1 MKAQNQTGFAQ
12 MAQAKKPTFSMAI
25 TAPNT
30 QQMITRALKNDK
42 MAARFTSTLIG
53 AVSASETLKACDPG
67 TIIAAGLRGEGMGL
81 IYGHGY
87 YIVPYGSVATY
98 LMSYKGYI
106 QLAMSTGYYADIDCL
121 EVREGELEGRDRR
134 TGKPVVNLAKYETDE
149 ERESHRIIGYYA
161 YYELKDGTFRA
172 TYWSMDKLLKHA
184 DRYSPAFKLEKYNAL
199 INGELDAKEQAKL
212 LNGTPWYDVNGGQ
225 DKMCRKTMMR
235 QLLNSGYAPL
245 SNEVR
250 SYFSEDG
257 DDAVIAAGDGMETET
272 VIPTTGHVVEGEVP
286 TAEVETPATSPTEAS
301 ESVLDADEGRDTAR
315 AKKRAE
321 SVTGGNTE
329 VKAEAKDYSAGFFGE
344 GEQ

>member
-1 MKAQNQTGFAQ
+1 MKTQNQTGFTQ
-12 MAQAKKPTFSMAI
+12 MAQANKPTFSMAI

-30 QQMITRALKNDK
+30 QQMISRALKNDK

-53 AVSASETLKACDPG
+53 AVSASEALKACDPG

-106 QLAMSTGYYADIDCL
+106 QLAMSTGYYADIDCV
-121 EVREGELEGRDRR
+121 EVREGELEGRSRR
-134 TGKPVVNLAKYETDE
+134 TGKPVINLAKYDTDE
-149 ERESHRIIGYYA
+149 ERESHKVIGYYA
-161 YYELKDGTFRA
+161 YFELKDGTFRYE
-172 TYWSMDKLLKHA
+172 YWSMDKLLKHA
-184 DRYSPAFKLEKYNAL
+184 DCYSPAFKLDKYNAL
-199 INGELDAKEQAKL
+199 IKGELDAKEQTKL

-250 SYFSEDG
+250 SYFNEDREDGVVVDMPAAPAESTIPVTDFSANEENRGQAEETATEPPTSAAVSED
-257 DDAVIAAGDGMETET
+257 A
-272 VIPTTGHVVEGEVP
+272 PSEGK
-286 TAEVETPATSPTEAS
+286 
-301 ESVLDADEGRDTAR
+301 DTAP
-315 AKKRAE
+315 AKKRTERKETANAAVESAE
-321 SVTGGNTE
+321 DFTN
-329 VKAEAKDYSAGFFGE
+329 GFFGE
-344 GEQ
+344 GE

>member
-1 MKAQNQTGFAQ
+1 MKVQNQAGFTQ

-30 QQMITRALKNDK
+30 QQMIQRALKNDK

-87 YIVPYGSVATY
+87 YIVPYGSTAAY
-98 LMSYKGYI
+98 LLAYKGYI

-121 EVREGELEGRDRR
+121 EVREGELESRDRR
-134 TGKPVVNLAKYETDE
+134 TGKPVVNLAKYDTDE
-149 ERESHRIIGYYA
+149 ERESHKIIGYYA
-161 YYELKDGTFRA
+161 YYELKDGTFRSI
-172 TYWSMDKLLKHA
+172 YWSMDRLLQHA
-184 DRYSPAFKLEKYNAL
+184 DRYSPAFKLDKYKAMEA
-199 INGELDAKEQAKL
+199 GELDAGEVKKL

-225 DKMCRKTMMR
+225 DKMCRKTMIR

-257 DDAVIAAGDGMETET
+257 EDAVIAAEDGTVTEPVITTSGYVVDEETAVNPPVGHTEVAHSDAGPKEGNDTAPTRKRAQSAAEAKTET
-272 VIPTTGHVVEGEVP
+272 
-286 TAEVETPATSPTEAS
+286 
-301 ESVLDADEGRDTAR
+301 
-315 AKKRAE
+315 
-321 SVTGGNTE
+321 
-329 VKAEAKDYSAGFFGE
+329 KAEAKDYSAGFFGE